1 MIMKPLTD
9 RRWQGYT
16 LNELQEQKT
25 INDARIMVQKLAL
38 EHQFQTLKTTRQRE
52 KGMFSRM
59 LNALTYV
66 DYAVLGVTL
75 VRRIASIVS
84 RFKK

>member
-16 LNELQEQKT
+16 LNELQAQKA

-38 EHQFQTLKTTRQRE
+38 EHQFNSLKTRRE
-52 KGMFSRM
+52 RGQGMFSRM
-59 LNALTYV
+59 LSALTYV